1 MAPAKIPGLTA
12 APSPLRGYLAMG
24 RELLSDFHFVDLP
37 GLEVTEAP
45 LVVRRD
51 PRLRCPT
58 GRPLRELADDGG
70 VRVRIW
76 ESERGLFW
84 EIVNVGRF
92 WAAPDGSRVSYAMA
106 RGASHRD
113 VEHWLVG
120 PVLGV
125 ALQQQGAVLLHAG
138 AVLIDSRAVAFSAP
152 PGHGKSTLAAAF
164 ARAGTPIF
172 SDDVLPVEA
181 DRDPIRAWPYLPK
194 MKLWS
199 DSVEALSGDASRYE
213 RALSWVDKRR
223 VKVEDGW
230 GAVATEPAPLGSFYL
245 LAPSAGPPDS
255 AGSVASDGAISF
267 EQLAPAE
274 AAVELVGAMFGS
286 HILSGRRAHY
296 AFDAAARIADSV
308 LVRVVRYRRSF
319 DILPALRQAIERD
332 AREMRDARERVGG
345 AA

>member
-1 MAPAKIPGLTA
+1 MTSAAIAAATA
-12 APSPLRGYLAMG
+12 ATPALRGYLAMG
-24 RELLSDFHFVDLP
+24 RGLLSDFDFVDLP
-37 GLEVTEAP
+37 RLDVTEAP

-51 PRLRCPT
+51 ARLSRPA
-58 GRPLRELADDGG
+58 GRPLRELSDEGG

-76 ESERGLFW
+76 ESDRGLFW
-84 EIVNVGRF
+84 EIVDVGRF
-92 WAAPDGSRVSYAMA
+92 WAAPDGARVSYAMA
-106 RGASHRD
+106 RGASPRD

-125 ALQQQGAVLLHAG
+125 ALQQQGAILLHAG
-138 AVLIDSRAVAFSAP
+138 AVLIDGRAVAFSAP

-181 DRDPIRAWPYLPK
+181 DGDAIRAWPYLPK

-199 DSVEALSGDASRYE
+199 DSVEALSGDPSRYE

-223 VKVEDGW
+223 VKVEEGW
-230 GAVATEPAPLGSFYL
+230 GAVATQPAPLGAFYL
-245 LAPSAGPPDS
+245 LAPSAEG
-255 AGSVASDGAISF
+255 AGLPSDVAIEF
-267 EQLAPAE
+267 EQLAPS
-274 AAVELVGAMFGS
+274 AAALQLVAAMFGS

-296 AFDAAARIADSV
+296 AFDAAARIAGSV
-308 LVRVVRYRRSF
+308 PVRVVRYRRSF
-319 DILPALRQAIERD
+319 EILPALRAALQRD
-332 AREMRDARERVGG
+332 AQERERVGG